1 MCASNLIMFNTR
13 RELYLYFHLY
23 FCCEE
28 EMCLQSNSFQ
38 PQEENCLFWLCWA
51 GNCESKW
58 HHCRNE
64 NTSNVSVSKREKAK
78 KPGTPQP
85 FLAPFFAS
93 FSIFSWQLTLF
104 APSYVSISSMMMR
117 RRRKMMP
124 KRKLSLKLN
133 LCLLLLWYHSLFIES
148 QLVCS
153 IDCLFVCLD
162 ALQVCC
168 NSVELEYSATTHFSH
183 LFLLHLCLWEPQAWF
198 PLASS
203 IALVS
208 ITLARCT
215 CV

>member
-85 FLAPFFAS
+85 FLAPFFC
-93 FSIFSWQLTLF
+93 FVQHFFLTVNTICPVLCEHIQYDDEEEEKND
-104 APSYVSISSMMMR
+104 AQKKSV
-117 RRRKMMP
+117 
-124 KRKLSLKLN
+124 LEVD
-133 LCLLLLWYHSLFIES
+133 LCLLLL
-148 QLVCS
+148 
-153 IDCLFVCLD
+153 
-162 ALQVCC
+162 
-168 NSVELEYSATTHFSH
+168 
-183 LFLLHLCLWEPQAWF
+183 
-198 PLASS
+198 
-203 IALVS
+203 
-208 ITLARCT
+208 
-215 CV
+215 

>member
-1 MCASNLIMFNTR
+1 MCASNLIIFNTR

-153 IDCLFVCLD
+153 IDCLFVWMLCKY
-162 ALQVCC
+162 V
-168 NSVELEYSATTHFSH
+168 AT
-183 LFLLHLCLWEPQAWF
+183 L
-198 PLASS
+198 SS
-203 IALVS
+203 
-208 ITLARCT
+208 
-215 CV
+215 